1 LCQSLYIVGTFCQP
15 RSCLNETLIDCP
27 TVCFIYSLVDWSDK
41 SFAVLLQTDHDFN
54 LERQNLVHAGKQRVQ
69 EEYAQKA
76 KDLEIQQRV

>member
-1 LCQSLYIVGTFCQP
+1 
-15 RSCLNETLIDCP
+15 
-27 TVCFIYSLVDWSDK
+27 VDWSDK